1 VVWNF
6 PIDVSFS
13 ATNAHGWPRMVLSV
27 YGLDI
32 LGRDVVQG
40 YGQLHIPTTPGVYTR
55 YVRMFKPVSL
65 SWAQQLTSWIFGNQ
79 AEFYDS
85 KFVGQGKNR
94 DVTRVQTTG
103 VVKVKIN
110 VLTHNMAKFGFSD
123 GLADEPVAAAKAK
136 GARGRSRGRSPRPGG
151 GRGRS
156 SSPRPRSS
164 KSPVRSKR

>member
-1 VVWNF
+1 M
-6 PIDVSFS
+6 SFS
-13 ATNAHGWPRMVLSV
+13 LNPQKVLKE
-27 YGLDI
+27 
-32 LGRDVVQG
+32 
-40 YGQLHIPTTPGVYTR
+40 
-55 YVRMFKPVSL
+55 FKETDEDKK

-136 GARGRSRGRSPRPGG
+136 GERGRSRGRSPRPGG
-151 GRGRS
+151 RGRS
-156 SSPRPRSS
+156 RSPRPRSS

>member
-1 VVWNF
+1 MVWNF

-85 KFVGQGKNR
+85 KFVVFGWGALPPTPPGFWLEGQS
-94 DVTRVQTTG
+94 V
-103 VVKVKIN
+103 
-110 VLTHNMAKFGFSD
+110 
-123 GLADEPVAAAKAK
+123 
-136 GARGRSRGRSPRPGG
+136 PRTP
-151 GRGRS
+151 
-156 SSPRPRSS
+156 P
-164 KSPVRSKR
+164 